1 MLDRDNLNQTFNA
14 FAKYVIQQSRSNLT
28 RGKKNVRGDL
38 YNSLDY
44 DLNVSPNSFSLAFL
58 MEEYGVF
65 QDKGVS
71 GTKKKYNTKFKY
83 TTKQPPI
90 KDILKWV
97 NARRLR
103 LRDKETGRFKKGGQR
118 SLAFVIARSIKE
130 KGIKPSLFFTKP
142 FESAFA
148 NLPDDIVEAFALDV
162 DKFLNSTI
170 NDIS

>member
-1 MLDRDNLNQTFNA
+1 MLDKDNLNQTLNA
-14 FAKYVIQQSRSNLT
+14 FARYVIQQSRSNLT
-28 RGKKNVRGDL
+28 RMKKNVGGNL
-38 YNSLDY
+38 YESLDY
-44 DLNVSPNSFSLAFL
+44 DLKVMPNSFSLGFL
-58 MEEYGVF
+58 MEEYGVY

-71 GTKKKYNTKFKY
+71 GTKNKYNTKFKY
-83 TTKQPPI
+83 TNKQPPI

-103 LRDKETGRFKKGGQR
+103 LRDKETGKFKKGGQR

-142 FESAFA
+142 FERSFA

-170 NDIS
+170 K

>member
-1 MLDRDNLNQTFNA
+1 MFDKENLTQTLNS
-14 FAKYVIQQSRSNLT
+14 FARYVIQQSRSNLT
-28 RGKKNVRGDL
+28 KQKKNVKGKL
-38 YNSLDY
+38 YESLDY
-44 DLNVSPNSFSLAFL
+44 ELYVMPNSFSLGFL

-71 GTKKKYNTKFKY
+71 GTKKKYNTKFKF
-83 TTKQPPI
+83 TNKQPPI
-90 KDILKWV
+90 KDILEWV

-142 FESAFA
+142 FERAFA
-148 NLPDDIVEAFALDV
+148 NLPDDIVEQFGLDV
-162 DKFLNSTI
+162 EKFLNSTI
-170 NDIS
+170 K